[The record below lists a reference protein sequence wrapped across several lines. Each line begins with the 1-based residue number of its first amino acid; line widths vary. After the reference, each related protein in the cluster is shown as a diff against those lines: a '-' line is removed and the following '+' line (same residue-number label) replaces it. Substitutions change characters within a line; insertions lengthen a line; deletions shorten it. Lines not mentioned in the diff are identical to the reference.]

1 MQITSYKLQ
10 VASLLFYLLLAAR
23 YLLLPFLLLTAYCL
37 LPASALAD
45 EPIDISAEHLEY
57 LAETNTYIA
66 KGLVKIILKDITLN
80 ADVIQFNDVTDDALA
95 IGNVIYEDT
104 EVIIRAD
111 KIELNLDTKLG
122 VIYNSDIL
130 YKSRNYH
137 IEGKTI
143 KKVGDKT
150 YFIDEVSATTCD
162 STPPP
167 WHFTAEDV
175 KILLHENIKANN
187 ATFYIKNVP
196 VIIIPQFRAPLVK
209 ERQSGFLL
217 PNLGYNNKKGFVFNQ
232 AFFWAMKDNMD
243 ATFYADYFSE
253 KGIGKG
259 VDYRYILAPKTIG
272 ELWAYHIR
280 DNDSSRDL
288 LELKSY
294 HNQKLP
300 YNMTGRLRIHFVN
313 ESDYYH
319 ILESTSSGR
328 IGFSEMWTDPFG
340 FASEERLQKY
350 LESNLQISKPLL
362 GGRAYLLGQFRESLE
377 EDSETIPQSLPE
389 IGFVTNSRSL
399 SKIFF
404 NLSVTGINFRREEG
418 KQWKRLD
425 INPNLYLSFGRILN
439 LTQKIGL
446 RETVYFPDDSKENP
460 HRELFDTR
468 TILTTRLLKE
478 YPSVI
483 HIIEPSVE
491 YIYIPH
497 YEDSRIPI
505 FDSIDSISR
514 RSDIAYALTNR
525 FTGTVLGGTEA
536 RLRLS
541 QSYSLLDV
549 DKPFSPALLEVTL
562 SSGSVNLSANASYD
576 VYEESIPET
585 FASISLRGR
594 KGFVGIGK
602 NMRKLTSVDQ
612 YFIEAGLNR
621 PLKMLDKSIPMDI
634 AGSLLY
640 DVKGDEV
647 QESGIKTTYTHQCW
661 GLTIFYK
668 KRPFEYQIMFG
679 IEFKGFGMIRIG

>member
-1 MQITSYKLQ
+1 MQGTSYKLQ
-10 VASLLFYLLLAAR
+10 VARLLFFLLLATCC
-23 YLLLPFLLLTAYCL
+23 LLLGV
-37 LPASALAD
+37 PAFAD

-66 KGLVKIILKDITLN
+66 KGSVKIILKDITLN
-80 ADVIQFNDVTDDALA
+80 ADMIQFNDITADAIA
-95 IGNVIYEDT
+95 IGNVIYEDA
-104 EVIIRAD
+104 EVLIKAD

-122 VIYNSDIL
+122 AIYNSNIF

-143 KKVGDKT
+143 RKAGDRT

-162 STPPP
+162 SISPP

-196 VIIIPQFRAPLVK
+196 VIMIPQFRAPLIK

-217 PNLGYNNKKGFVFNQ
+217 PNLGYNNKKGFVFKE
-232 AFFWAMKDNMD
+232 AFFWAIKDNMD
-243 ATFYADYFSE
+243 ATLYADYFSE

-259 VDYRYILAPKTIG
+259 IDYRYILAPETIG

-280 DNDSSRDL
+280 DNDLSRDF

-300 YNMTGRLRIHFVN
+300 YNMTGRLKIHFVN
-313 ESDYYH
+313 KFDYYH
-319 ILESTSSGR
+319 VLESTSSGR
-328 IGFSEMWTDPFG
+328 IGFSKTWTNPFG
-340 FASEERLQKY
+340 FASDEWLQKY
-350 LESNLQISKPLL
+350 LESNLHISKAFS
-362 GGRAYLLGQFRESLE
+362 GGRAYLLGQYRESLDG
-377 EDSETIPQSLPE
+377 DSKAIPQSMPE
-389 IGFVTNSRSL
+389 IGFVINSREL

-404 NLSVTGINFRREEG
+404 NTSITGTNFWSEEG
-418 KQWKRLD
+418 KKWKRLD

-439 LTQKIGL
+439 FTQKIGL
-446 RETVYFPDDSKENP
+446 RETVYSPQDSKENP

-468 TILTTRLLKE
+468 TILTTRLLKK

-483 HIIEPSVE
+483 HIIEPSIE
-491 YIYIPH
+491 YTYIPR
-497 YEDSRIPI
+497 YEDSKIPT

-514 RSDIAYALTNR
+514 RSDFTYALTNR
-525 FTGTVLGGTEA
+525 FTGTVLGGTET

-549 DKPFSPALLEVTL
+549 DKPFSPALFEATL

-576 VYEESIPET
+576 VYEENIPET
-585 FASISLRGR
+585 FASISLRGK
-594 KGFVGIGK
+594 KGFIGGGK
-602 NMRKLTSVDQ
+602 NFRRLTSVDQ

-621 PLKMLDKSIPMDI
+621 PLKMLGKSIPMDVL
-634 AGSLLY
+634 GSLLY
-640 DVKGDEV
+640 DIKGNEV
-647 QESGIKTTYTHQCW
+647 QESSLKTTYTHQCW

-668 KRPFEYQIMFG
+668 KRPFKYQIMFG
-679 IEFKGFGMIRIG
+679 IEFKGFGMVRIG